1 MINNIYLKE
10 EQDRFDKRK
19 EEDVK
24 EKWER
29 YIYSWSWI
37 IRYNFF
43 HLFIIFI
50 YIYTFFDLFAL
61 LATRSQHYRRGLSK
75 SMHSV
80 LSRVFF
86 FSINNSFNESFCK
99 GKTLREIERNSN
111 LQLATFLNILFAQ
124 TSRNMS
130 TVNRT
135 IQIIKILQYR
145 RNRPSMM

>member
-29 YIYSWSWI
+29 YIYSWSWCI
-37 IRYNFF
+37 IRCIIFSIYLLY
-43 HLFIIFI
+43 LFISTLSSTCSFV
-50 YIYTFFDLFAL
+50 L
-61 LATRSQHYRRGLSK
+61 LATRSQHYHRGLSK

-124 TSRNMS
+124 T
-130 TVNRT
+130 
-135 IQIIKILQYR
+135 K
-145 RNRPSMM
+145 

>member
-75 SMHSV
+75 SMQSV
-80 LSRVFF
+80 LSEVFF
-86 FSINNSFNESFCK
+86 FPSIIPLTKVFAKE
-99 GKTLREIERNSN
+99 KTLREIERNSN

-124 TSRNMS
+124 T
-130 TVNRT
+130 
-135 IQIIKILQYR
+135 K
-145 RNRPSMM
+145 